1 MAALVW
7 TGPNLLSIKYEV
19 MIIALIS
26 LEIIVMMSRVIMI
39 AIDVEKSIDQAR
51 EEKEALENATDKMSE
66 QVAIGSYVKKADG
79 SGTSWVVID
88 WIVYMLSI
96 FFVVSVNLYKFYVLL
111 HIHSKCILSDL
122 NTLICSIWVTE

>member
-1 MAALVW
+1 MVW

-19 MIIALIS
+19 MMIALIS

-88 WIVYMLSI
+88 
-96 FFVVSVNLYKFYVLL
+96 
-111 HIHSKCILSDL
+111 
-122 NTLICSIWVTE
+122 

>member
-1 MAALVW
+1 MAALVL

-51 EEKEALENATDKMSE
+51 EEKEAL
-66 QVAIGSYVKKADG
+66 
-79 SGTSWVVID
+79 
-88 WIVYMLSI
+88 
-96 FFVVSVNLYKFYVLL
+96 
-111 HIHSKCILSDL
+111 
-122 NTLICSIWVTE
+122 

>member
-39 AIDVEKSIDQAR
+39 AIDVEKCIDQAR

-88 WIVYMLSI
+88 
-96 FFVVSVNLYKFYVLL
+96 
-111 HIHSKCILSDL
+111 
-122 NTLICSIWVTE
+122 